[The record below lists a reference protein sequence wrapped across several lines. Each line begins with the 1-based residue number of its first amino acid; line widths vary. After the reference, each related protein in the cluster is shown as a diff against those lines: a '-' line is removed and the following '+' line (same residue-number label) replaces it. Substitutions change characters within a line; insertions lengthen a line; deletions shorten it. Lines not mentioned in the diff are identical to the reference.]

1 MAKVPAIGSK
11 STKRSTRPKLVHQF
25 LIVLSGTDPLVW
37 RRLQVPERYS
47 FWDLHVA
54 IQDAMG
60 WLDYHLHEFRL
71 LDRTEKQVVSIGIPT
86 DDDPEDRPV
95 IPGWDVPLSR
105 YFERRGWHAPPAMYA
120 YDFGDDWE
128 HVLVHEGMESAE
140 ESLTYPR
147 CVSGARRCPPEDCGG
162 VHGYAEFLQAIANRR
177 HPEHRSMLEWAEAP
191 TTRTRSIPRRSCS
204 TTRGSDGRRRSSD
217 RSVHGVFLDL
227 PRHLPLAVRTLV
239 VFHHKPLLSRMQ
251 TLEGL
256 HLLRDARLTKYAR
269 DGRVDVAVFVLVF
282 TNEHEYRHFVVLPAF
297 TPRTFSSELA
307 QTRRR
312 GITATCRPER
322 RQRSI
327 CRGYV
332 EFKGRTQHSL
342 SGPRRP

>member
-1 MAKVPAIGSK
+1 MASAGEGCSDDAPCSLRLTYSERDDDVVLTEGRVAKVPAIGSK

-86 DDDPEDRPV
+86 DEDPEDRPV
-95 IPGWDVPLSR
+95 IPGWEVRLSR
-105 YFERRGWHAPPAMYA
+105 FFERRGWHAPPAMYA

-128 HVLVHEGMESAE
+128 HVLVHEGMESGE

-162 VHGYAEFLQAIANRR
+162 VHGYAEFLRAIANRR
-177 HPEHRSMLEWAEAP
+177 HPEHRSMLEWAGGGYDPDAFDP
-191 TTRTRSIPRRSCS
+191 K
-204 TTRGSDGRRRSSD
+204 
-217 RSVHGVFLDL
+217 
-227 PRHLPLAVRTLV
+227 AV
-239 VFHHKPLLSRMQ
+239 VFDNP
-251 TLEGL
+251 
-256 HLLRDARLTKYAR
+256 
-269 DGRVDVAVFVLVF
+269 
-282 TNEHEYRHFVVLPAF
+282 
-297 TPRTFSSELA
+297 
-307 QTRRR
+307 
-312 GITATCRPER
+312 
-322 RQRSI
+322 RQRWKKAFE
-327 CRGYV
+327 R
-332 EFKGRTQHSL
+332 
-342 SGPRRP
+342 

>member
-1 MAKVPAIGSK
+1 MAKVPAIESK
-11 STKRSTRPKLVHQF
+11 SPKRNARPKLVHQF

-47 FWDLHVA
+47 FWDPHVA

-105 YFERRGWHAPPAMYA
+105 NFERRGWHAPPAMYA

-162 VHGYAEFLQAIANRR
+162 VHGYEEFLKAIANPR
-177 HPEHRSMLEWAEAP
+177 HPEHRSMLEWAGGTYDPDAFDP
-191 TTRTRSIPRRSCS
+191 K
-204 TTRGSDGRRRSSD
+204 
-217 RSVHGVFLDL
+217 
-227 PRHLPLAVRTLV
+227 AV
-239 VFHHKPLLSRMQ
+239 VF
-251 TLEGL
+251 
-256 HLLRDARLTKYAR
+256 D
-269 DGRVDVAVFVLVF
+269 
-282 TNEHEYRHFVVLPAF
+282 N
-297 TPRTFSSELA
+297 PRKRWKKA
-307 QTRRR
+307 W
-312 GITATCRPER
+312 ER
-322 RQRSI
+322 
-327 CRGYV
+327 
-332 EFKGRTQHSL
+332 
-342 SGPRRP
+342 